1 MYRTCEFCG
10 MPLDGAEYIMPWED
24 GDNYYGYWICPF
36 CGKETEDDSD
46 DD

>member
-1 MYRTCEFCG
+1 
-10 MPLDGAEYIMPWED
+10 MPLDGAEYILPWED
-24 GDNYYGYWICPF
+24 GDNY